1 MKIAVFGTGY
11 VGSAI
16 VRELAARGHQVTAV
30 SRSGNTD
37 LPAQVAA
44 VTGSVHD
51 PAFLTSLA
59 AAADAVVCALPAVSP
74 DGGLPAAVAD
84 LLPAAQGSGT
94 RLGVVGG
101 ASIIPRVEGG
111 PREGDTPEFPAK
123 FAPLTDAHQE
133 ALDIL
138 KAAPP
143 DADWFYLV
151 PAGEFGGH
159 NPGRRTGSYRTSSTA
174 QVIGQDGHSRLGVAD
189 YAIAFAD
196 ELETPRT
203 RCAWLA
209 IGY

>member
-16 VRELAARGHQVTAV
+16 VRELAARGHEVTAV
-30 SRSGNTD
+30 SRSGNAD
-37 LPAQVAA
+37 LPAQVAV

-51 PAFLTSLA
+51 PAFLTSVTA
-59 AAADAVVCALPAVSP
+59 KADAVVCAMPAVSP

-84 LLPAAQGSGT
+84 LLPAAQGSGA

-101 ASIIPRVEGG
+101 ASILPRVEGG

>member
-1 MKIAVFGTGY
+1 MKIVVFGTGY

-16 VRELAARGHQVTAV
+16 VRELAARGHEVTAV
-30 SRSGNTD
+30 SRSASAD

-44 VTGSVHD
+44 VTGSVYD
-51 PAFLTSLA
+51 PAFLTSVTA
-59 AAADAVVCALPAVSP
+59 KADAVVCALPAVSP
-74 DGGLPAAVAD
+74 GGGLPAAVAD
-84 LLPAAQGSGT
+84 LLPAAAASES

-101 ASIIPRVEGG
+101 ASIVPRVEGG

-138 KAAPP
+138 RAAPP
-143 DADWFYLV
+143 EVDWFYLV

-159 NPGRRTGSYRTSSTA
+159 NPGRRTGSYRTSGTA

-203 RCAWLA
+203 RRAWLA

>member
-1 MKIAVFGTGY
+1 MKIVVFGTGY

-16 VRELAARGHQVTAV
+16 VRELAARGHEVTAV
-30 SRSGNTD
+30 SRSASTD

-51 PAFLTSLA
+51 PAFLTSVTA
-59 AAADAVVCALPAVSP
+59 KADAVVCALPAVSP
-74 DGGLPAAVAD
+74 GGGLPAAVAG
-84 LLPAAQGSGT
+84 LLPAAAASES

-101 ASIIPRVEGG
+101 ASIVPRVEGG

-143 DADWFYLV
+143 EVDWFYLV

-159 NPGRRTGSYRTSSTA
+159 DPGRRTGSYRTSSTA

-203 RCAWLA
+203 RRAWLA